1 MATDLAG
8 SGPGFSARFDRALR
22 VAALVHRGQ
31 LRKGTHLPYLMHP
44 VHVAAILARHGY
56 PEPVQLAALLHDTIE
71 DLGEGDADSLPDLV
85 ATFRHELGDG
95 PATRDAL
102 RPRLEAFLG
111 RAFGPDVLTLVRAV
125 TEEKRDA
132 RDRPI
137 AWGLRKAATLS
148 RLGDPRLPTA
158 AVALKAADVLHNA
171 QSIAR
176 DVQEHGGSIMARFT
190 GTPGETLAFYR
201 GVVHLVDQRVG
212 AGHPL
217 AGEVRAAVEALAA
230 TLEAGR

>member
-1 MATDLAG
+1 MAVHDWRRVEAG
-8 SGPGFSARFDRALR
+8 IFHDFHHSWIEEIARALN
-22 VAALVHRGQ
+22 RG
-31 LRKGTHLPYLMHP
+31 LLP
-44 VHVAAILARHGY
+44 
-56 PEPVQLAALLHDTIE
+56 PEYY
-71 DLGEGDADSLPDLV
+71 
-85 ATFRHELGDG
+85 
-95 PATRDAL
+95 AL
-102 RPRLEAFLG
+102 REQYAAG
-111 RAFGPDVLTLVRAV
+111 FGPDVLTLVRAV

-137 AWGLRKAATLS
+137 AWDLRKAATLS
-148 RLGDPRLPTA
+148 RLGDPRLPPA

-176 DVQEHGGSIMARFT
+176 DVQEHGGSFMARFT

-201 GVVHLVDQRVG
+201 GVVNLVDQRVG